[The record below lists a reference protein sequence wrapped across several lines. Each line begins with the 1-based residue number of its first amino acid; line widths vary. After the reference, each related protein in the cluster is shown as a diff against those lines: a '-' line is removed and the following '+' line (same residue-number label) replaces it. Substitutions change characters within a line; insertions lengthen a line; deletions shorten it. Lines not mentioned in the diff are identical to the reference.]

1 VRWGIPDAVL
11 CCIAGLVAANIAAS
25 IAVAVSG
32 TSDLRHPGA
41 GVLAAAFI
49 GQYGATVLAIM
60 AVSRRKGRGSLE
72 ADFGFRISAA
82 DWWVVPAGALL
93 EVCLAI
99 SLLPIQHLAGGGKT
113 QDVVSELH
121 NASGA
126 KLAVLAVG
134 AGLVAPV
141 VEELLFRGLL
151 LRALMRRVPAT
162 TAVGISAVSFAL
174 LHLVD
179 PSIGTVVA
187 LPALATVGV
196 VSGVLAVRTGD
207 LSRSILLHAG
217 FNLVTVLAE
226 LSTR

>member
-1 VRWGIPDAVL
+1 ML
-11 CCIAGLVAANIAAS
+11 
-25 IAVAVSG
+25 
-32 TSDLRHPGA
+32 
-41 GVLAAAFI
+41 
-49 GQYGATVLAIM
+49 
-60 AVSRRKGRGSLE
+60 
-72 ADFGFRISAA
+72 
-82 DWWVVPAGALL
+82 PAGALL
-93 EVCLAI
+93 EVGLALT
-99 SLLPIQHLAGGGKT
+99 LLPLQHLAGGKT
-113 QDVVSELH
+113 QEVVNELH

-126 KLAVLAVG
+126 KLVVLAVG
-134 AGLVAPV
+134 AGMIAPV

-151 LRALMRRVPAT
+151 LRALLRRMPAT
-162 TAVGISAVSFAL
+162 PAVGISAASFAL

-217 FNLVTVLAE
+217 FNLVTVIAE